1 MKGEKLHMVYP
12 FQLAIRPCCA
22 RVQPL
27 HTPAIDSFT
36 RQYRRLLRLI
46 VLLST
51 IASLLGMTTAQTFA
65 APSCQFVLGFA
76 ALDAMIPQQVGQ
88 CLENEQHNPANGDA
102 IQHTTGGLLV
112 WRKAD
117 NWTAFTDGY
126 HTWINGPYG
135 LEERLNTQ
143 RFAWEANPHHL
154 PVVPDPQAANTA
166 TTAGHMIYVNLPAQ
180 SQPGTHY
187 FYCDDDP
194 ALKSLTPGNLEVFTS
209 YDVAQALF
217 PGNILHQSC

>member
-1 MKGEKLHMVYP
+1 MSRSLQPVITLCRASTEPANGTSMISS
-12 FQLAIRPCCA
+12 FA
-22 RVQPL
+22 RQ
-27 HTPAIDSFT
+27 HCG
-36 RQYRRLLRLI
+36 LRLI

-51 IASLLGMTTAQTFA
+51 LVSLFAITPAQAFA

-76 ALDAMIPQQVGQ
+76 VLDAMIPQQVGQ
-88 CLENEQHNPANGDA
+88 CLDNEQHNPVNGDA

-126 HTWINGPYG
+126 RTWINGPYG

-143 RFAWEANPHHL
+143 RFAWEANPDHL
-154 PVVPDPQAANTA
+154 PVIPDPNVANTD
-166 TTAGHMIYVNLPAQ
+166 TTAGHMIYVDLPAQ

-194 ALKSLTPGNLEVFTS
+194 ALQSLTPGNLEVFTS
-209 YDVAQALF
+209 YQVAQALF
-217 PGNILHQSC
+217 PGNVLHRSC